1 MCAWF
6 VVASAWWTHAATWFG
21 RSLCA
26 WARSYILRIY
36 CAVHFLR
43 RMALFK
49 FIWMHS
55 CWGWT
60 CTRTNSFV
68 KNDDDD
74 DDDDDGD
81 ECDDGDDAQVFCP
94 QTGKSLTDRTIELCV
109 SPDHAMLA
117 LDTKHLAGSLTAMPV
132 GPTNWP
138 AIYDHSSRP
147 LFTPNTW
154 ARGFHM
160 IGHRQFIPIYN
171 HSPRPTELALSAAFG
186 IPLPHK
192 RAILIGIRSN
202 ELA

>member
-1 MCAWF
+1 MMMMMMMMMEMMRRF
-6 VVASAWWTHAATWFG
+6 SAHKQVN
-21 RSLCA
+21 RLPI
-26 WARSYILRIY
+26 ARSNHVCHR
-36 CAVHFLR
+36 
-43 RMALFK
+43 
-49 FIWMHS
+49 
-55 CWGWT
+55 T
-60 CTRTNSFV
+60 TRCS
-68 KNDDDD
+68 
-74 DDDDDGD
+74 
-81 ECDDGDDAQVFCP
+81 
-94 QTGKSLTDRTIELCV
+94 S
-109 SPDHAMLA
+109 